1 MNLSKAITEAKKNNQ
16 VAFNFLL
23 ETYWNDVF
31 NFMLKRTKNEIDAED
46 VTIEAFFKAFNK
58 ISSFD
63 PKFKFKT
70 WLITIAKNTHFD
82 NLRKQKKSISS
93 QYTKDDENRSHWI
106 VDNSPTAEDRLI
118 NEQNLA
124 ELLKDIKKL
133 KKHHQEIIQLRYF
146 QEKSYVEI
154 AFQLQIPVN
163 NVKVKLLRAKRLLA
177 ELISK
182 KND

>member
-1 MNLSKAITEAKKNNQ
+1 MNLSKAISEAKQNNQ

-106 VDNSPTAEDRLI
+106 IDNSPTAEDRLI

-124 ELLKDIKKL
+124 ELLKNIKKL
-133 KKHHQEIIQLRYF
+133 KTHHQEIIQLRYF
-146 QEKSYVEI
+146 QEKSYLEI
-154 AFQLQIPVN
+154 AIQLQIPVN

>member
-1 MNLSKAITEAKKNNQ
+1 MNLSKAISEAKQNNQ

-23 ETYWNDVF
+23 ENYWNDVF

-106 VDNSPTAEDRLI
+106 IDNSPTAEDRLI

-124 ELLKDIKKL
+124 ELLKNIKKL
-133 KKHHQEIIQLRYF
+133 KTHHQEIIQLRYF
-146 QEKSYVEI
+146 QEKSYLEI
-154 AFQLQIPVN
+154 AIQLQIPVN